1 MSLLWKVATS
11 PTIEEEV
18 RESFTKK
25 SLTDQLGQAIRN
37 LQQEN
42 IENNAPVI
50 GGDNIVRVCNCLEA
64 IFIHGLKDRLV
75 SKVSAVFSNNYDK
88 MPEPNFWPVITIYS
102 HKDVLSQINHL
113 TQVNTDVGR
122 CRAWLRLALND
133 GLITSYIEAMI
144 QDKPTLQYY
153 YRSTAYLQDP
163 EQPDIMKTYLDGLSI
178 FDFQLTYNCVML
190 NTWSPVP
197 LMMSGIWMP
206 PPGPEPVMP
215 AMDVVHFFSQEY
227 KPKTKKIVE
236 NVEQK
241 VSDSKDSQIKE
252 SVSSDDKEQQDS
264 LEVPTKEYNSKQCKI
279 KNDITSD
286 SYEAGSCSNDIE
298 DILVYEPA
306 ASPNSVPD
314 LDLGFGETT
323 SDSVSLEDTLGN
335 RISRQGW
342 SSSFDQ
348 EENAE
353 KKDSDNSDSQSYDSL
368 LQSYN
373 RNRNKPVVG
382 TPEIAEFMT
391 SVKISDE
398 ADVLDQESKKPSSVQ
413 SKELSLEALEYEV
426 IPKTYVYTSE
436 NTDEFTKNL
445 LSVLGKIC
453 PEKGQDQQNYKC
465 HNCEC
470 PLGMIYGEAKICS
483 YDGYNYC
490 SECHENDVYYI
501 PAKIIHNWDFE
512 MYPVSKHAKRFLLE
526 IETQPL
532 LDLKTLNPSIY
543 SVIEEMSHLQMLRT
557 QLGFL
562 KSYLFTCRESIAEEL
577 RQKIWP
583 REHLYEHIHLYSL
596 ADLLQVPNNKLA
608 NTLQKLISFAKKHVL
623 NCQLCKLKGFICEI
637 CNNPKV
643 IYPFEIDTTYQC
655 EHCLAVYH
663 SLCMSVSKPC
673 PKCERKQKRFAAK
686 DFTWLGEDGD

>member
-11 PTIEEEV
+11 PTIEEEA
-18 RESFTKK
+18 RETLMKK
-25 SLTDQLGQAIRN
+25 SLTDQLGQAIRS

-42 IENNAPVI
+42 IEKNAPVV
-50 GGDNIVRVCNCLEA
+50 GGDNSIRVCNCLEA

-75 SKVSAVFSNNYDK
+75 SKVSAVFSNNNDK
-88 MPEPNFWPVITIYS
+88 MPEPNFWPLITVYS

-113 TQVNTDVGR
+113 TQINTDVGR

-133 GLITSYIEAMI
+133 GLMTSYIEAMV
-144 QDKPTLQYY
+144 QDKSTLQYY
-153 YRSTAYLQDP
+153 YRSTAYFQDP
-163 EQPDIMKTYLDGLSI
+163 EQPDIMKTYLEGLAI

-190 NTWSPVP
+190 NTWSPEP

-206 PPGPEPVMP
+206 SPEPEPVMP
-215 AMDVVHFFSQEY
+215 AMDVVHFFSQEF
-227 KPKTKKIVE
+227 KPKTKVLPARTDQTE
-236 NVEQK
+236 NKSRNVQTEESTSSSNIKQQQNIQTTCGL
-241 VSDSKDSQIKE
+241 DEPIKE
-252 SVSSDDKEQQDS
+252 Q
-264 LEVPTKEYNSKQCKI
+264 NSKVKSENS
-279 KNDITSD
+279 KSTS
-286 SYEAGSCSNDIE
+286 SNDIE
-298 DILVYEPA
+298 DILIYEPA

-314 LDLGFGETT
+314 FDMGFGETT
-323 SDSVSLEDTLGN
+323 SDSVSLDDILGN
-335 RISRQGW
+335 RISQQGW

-348 EENAE
+348 DENTE
-353 KKDSDNSDSQSYDSL
+353 QKDSDNSDSQSYDSL

-373 RNRNKPVVG
+373 RNRTKTVVG

-391 SVKISDE
+391 SVKISSDDTDE
-398 ADVLDQESKKPSSVQ
+398 LDQEKKKSSSIQ

-426 IPKTYVYTSE
+426 IPKTYVFTTE
-436 NTDEFTKNL
+436 NTDKFTKSL

-465 HNCEC
+465 YNCDC
-470 PLGMIYGEAKICS
+470 PLGMIYGEARICT
-483 YDGYNYC
+483 YDGHNYC
-490 SECHENDVYYI
+490 TECHENDMYYI

-512 MYPVSKHAKRFLLE
+512 MYPVSKHAKRFLLD
-526 IETQPL
+526 IESQPL

-543 SVIEEMSHLQMLRT
+543 SAIEEMSHLQMLRT

-596 ADLLQVPNNKLA
+596 ADFLQVPNNKLA
-608 NTLQKLISFAKKHVL
+608 NILQKLICFAKKHVL

-637 CNNPKV
+637 CNNPRV
-643 IYPFEIDTTYQC
+643 IYPFETDMTYQC

-663 SLCMSVSKPC
+663 SSCMNALKPC